1 MPGGSRTT
9 EGEGVTMASL
19 TTVSSSEL
27 AAPGGSYSLGIAT
40 ESLVFCAGA
49 IAVDKDG
56 KVVGSTVDEQT
67 KKVIENLE
75 VVLEA
80 AGSSL
85 DRVVK
90 TLCFLVDIDRFA
102 EFNEAYAE
110 KFGAHRPARSTVAVA
125 GLVKGA
131 LVEIECVAVRQPS

>member
-1 MPGGSRTT
+1 
-9 EGEGVTMASL
+9 MAPL
-19 TTVSSSEL
+19 TTISSSEL
-27 AAPGGSYSLGIAT
+27 AAPGGSYSLGVAAGG
-40 ESLVFCAGA
+40 LVFCAGS
-49 IAVDKDG
+49 IAVDHEG
-56 KVVGSTVDEQT
+56 NVVGDTVREQT

-75 VVLEA
+75 AVLKA

-90 TLCFLVDIDRFA
+90 TLCFLVDIDDFN
-102 EFNEAYAE
+102 EFNDAYAE

-131 LVEIECVAVRQPS
+131 LVEIECIAEVPRP